1 MIYKFNIQVSTD
13 IEMSDELLVELSI
26 EMRAAF
32 LSLLKS
38 KRISGTM
45 EGTID
50 VRRATTNQTFTGEYM
65 Q

>member
-1 MIYKFNIQVSTD
+1 MIYKFNIEVSTD
-13 IEMSDELLVELSI
+13 AELSDELLIELSI

-38 KRISGTM
+38 KRISGKM

-50 VRRATTNQTFTGEYM
+50 VRRADRNQTYTGEYV

>member
-13 IEMSDELLVELSI
+13 TEMSDELLIELSI

-38 KRISGTM
+38 RRISGHM

-50 VRRATTNQTFTGEYM
+50 VRRHDKNQTYTGDYV